1 MPDSIKKLIESFKML
16 PGIGEKTAERLAFS
30 VLDFDEDQ
38 IKLFSDSISLVNKI
52 KKQLTIK
59 WKKNT
64 KASGYQVVY
73 STNKKFTGKKTV
85 RKAKTTTSYKIK
97 GLKKGKKYYVKVRSY
112 KTVNGKRIYGAYS
125 TAKKATIK

>member
-1 MPDSIKKLIESFKML
+1 M
-16 PGIGEKTAERLAFS
+16 
-30 VLDFDEDQ
+30 
-38 IKLFSDSISLVNKI
+38 
-52 KKQLTIK
+52 
-59 WKKNT
+59 
-64 KASGYQVVY
+64 
-73 STNKKFTGKKTV
+73 KKTV